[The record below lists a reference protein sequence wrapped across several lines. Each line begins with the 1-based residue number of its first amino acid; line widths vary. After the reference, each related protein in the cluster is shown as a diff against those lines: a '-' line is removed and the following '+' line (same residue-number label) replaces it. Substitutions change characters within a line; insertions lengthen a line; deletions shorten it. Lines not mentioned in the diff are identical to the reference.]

1 MNLNEIDD
9 LDDDLMQEEPSQ
21 QTDDNPSY
29 EGHPYDDDYP
39 EDNTVEEEPQEEED
53 VISAFLRS
61 KGINPNSIKFTGED
75 GQQEEHKFED
85 LSAEEQL
92 QILQYNELD
101 DNYGLTNEETQL
113 INSLRSNNLSV
124 QDYNNYIAKQAIEN
138 YTKNNTQ
145 PQYQVDSISDD
156 ELFIIDLKARIPE
169 LSDEEVLA
177 ELDSAKANEDLFTK
191 KVQSIRDDYKQK
203 EDLIEQQEQQL
214 RQQEAAQQAQQFEQL
229 IINTI
234 QENDSIDLGDSQ
246 LALSVDDK
254 NEIASF
260 ILDEDATGVRYI
272 SRALDDPATLVKMV
286 WYALKGEEA
295 FSKISDYYKS
305 KISEAAKYNYN
316 KGYEDAKSG
325 KAANLAKSIVRKPAK
340 STNKPLTINDID

>member
-1 MNLNEIDD
+1 MDLNEIDD
-9 LDDDLMQEEPSQ
+9 LDDDLMNEESPQ
-21 QTDDNPSY
+21 LDDNQDSY
-29 EGHPYDDDYP
+29 EEHPYDDDYQ
-39 EDNTVEEEPQEEED
+39 EDNTVEEEPQDEED

-75 GQQEEHKFED
+75 GQQEEHKFAD

-92 QILQYNELD
+92 QILQYNDLD

>member
-29 EGHPYDDDYP
+29 EEHPYDDDYQ

-113 INSLRSNNLSV
+113 INNLRSNNLSV

-272 SRALDDPATLVKMV
+272 SRALDDPRTLVKMV
-286 WYALKGEEA
+286 WYALKGDEA

>member
-21 QTDDNPSY
+21 QIDDNPSY
-29 EGHPYDDDYP
+29 EEHPYDDDYQ

-113 INSLRSNNLSV
+113 INNLRSNNLSV

-272 SRALDDPATLVKMV
+272 SRALDDPRTLVKMV
-286 WYALKGEEA
+286 WYALKGDEA

>member
-9 LDDDLMQEEPSQ
+9 LDDDLMEGESSQ
-21 QTDDNPSY
+21 QVDDNVSY
-29 EGHPYDDDYP
+29 EEHPYDDDYQ
-39 EDNTVEEEPQEEED
+39 EDDTVEEEPQDEED

-61 KGINPNSIKFTGED
+61 KGINPNSIKFTDEEGK
-75 GQQEEHKFED
+75 QEERRFAD

-101 DNYGLTNEETQL
+101 DNYGLTDEETQF
-113 INSLRSNNLSV
+113 INGLRSNNLSV
-124 QDYNNYIAKQAIEN
+124 QDYNNYIAKQAVEN
-138 YTKNNTQ
+138 YLKSNTQ
-145 PQYQVDSISDD
+145 SQYQVDSITDD
-156 ELFIIDLKARIPE
+156 ELYIIDLKARIPE
-169 LSDEEVLA
+169 LSDDEVLA
-177 ELDSAKANEDLFTK
+177 ELDNAKANEELFAK

-203 EDLIEQQEQQL
+203 EDLIEQQEEQL

-234 QENDSIDLGDSQ
+234 QDNDSIDLGDSQ

-286 WYALKGEEA
+286 WYALKGDEA

>member
-29 EGHPYDDDYP
+29 KEHAYDDDYP

-113 INSLRSNNLSV
+113 INNLRSNNLSV

-272 SRALDDPATLVKMV
+272 SRALDDPRTLVKMV
-286 WYALKGEEA
+286 WYALKGDEA

>member
-21 QTDDNPSY
+21 QNDDNPSY
-29 EGHPYDDDYP
+29 EEHPYDDDYQ

-75 GQQEEHKFED
+75 GQQEEHKFAD

-113 INSLRSNNLSV
+113 INNLRSNNLSV
-124 QDYNNYIAKQAIEN
+124 QDYNDYIAKQAIEN

-272 SRALDDPATLVKMV
+272 SRALDDPRTLVKMV

>member
-1 MNLNEIDD
+1 MDLNEIDD
-9 LDDDLMQEEPSQ
+9 LDDDLMNEESPQ
-21 QTDDNPSY
+21 LDDNQDSY
-29 EGHPYDDDYP
+29 EEHPYDDDYQ
-39 EDNTVEEEPQEEED
+39 EDDTVEEEPQDEED

-75 GQQEEHKFED
+75 GQQEEHKFAD

-92 QILQYNELD
+92 QILQYNDLD

-272 SRALDDPATLVKMV
+272 SRALDDPRTLVKMV
-286 WYALKGEEA
+286 WYALKGDEA

>member
-21 QTDDNPSY
+21 QNDDNHSY
-29 EGHPYDDDYP
+29 EEHPYDDDYP

-75 GQQEEHKFED
+75 GQQEEHKFAD

-113 INSLRSNNLSV
+113 INNLRSNNLSV
-124 QDYNNYIAKQAIEN
+124 QDYNDYIAKQAIEN

-272 SRALDDPATLVKMV
+272 SRALDDPRTLVKMV
-286 WYALKGEEA
+286 WYALKGDEA

>member
-9 LDDDLMQEEPSQ
+9 LDDDLMQEESSQ

-29 EGHPYDDDYP
+29 EEHPYDDGYQ
-39 EDNTVEEEPQEEED
+39 EDNIVEEEPQEEED

-75 GQQEEHKFED
+75 GQQEEHKFAD

-113 INSLRSNNLSV
+113 INNLRSNNLSV
-124 QDYNNYIAKQAIEN
+124 QDYNDYIAKQAIEN

-272 SRALDDPATLVKMV
+272 SRALDDPRTLVKMV
-286 WYALKGEEA
+286 WYALKGDEA

>member
-29 EGHPYDDDYP
+29 EEHPYDDDYP

-272 SRALDDPATLVKMV
+272 SRALDDPRTLVKMV
-286 WYALKGEEA
+286 WYALKGDEA

>member
-29 EGHPYDDDYP
+29 EEHPYDDDYP

-92 QILQYNELD
+92 QILQYNDLD

-113 INSLRSNNLSV
+113 INNLRSNNLSV

-272 SRALDDPATLVKMV
+272 SRALDDPRTLVKMV
-286 WYALKGEEA
+286 WYALKGDEA

>member
-29 EGHPYDDDYP
+29 EEHPYDDDYQ
-39 EDNTVEEEPQEEED
+39 EDNIVEEEPQEEED

-75 GQQEEHKFED
+75 GQQEEHKFAD

-113 INSLRSNNLSV
+113 INNLRSNNLSV
-124 QDYNNYIAKQAIEN
+124 QDYNDYIAKQAIEN

-272 SRALDDPATLVKMV
+272 SRALDDPRTLVKMV
-286 WYALKGEEA
+286 WYALKGDEA

>member
-9 LDDDLMQEEPSQ
+9 LDDDLMEGESSQ

-29 EGHPYDDDYP
+29 EEHPYDDDYQ
-39 EDNTVEEEPQEEED
+39 EDDTVEEEPQDEED

-61 KGINPNSIKFTGED
+61 KGINPNSIKFTDEEGK
-75 GQQEEHKFED
+75 QEEKKFAD

-101 DNYGLTNEETQL
+101 DNYGLTDEETQF
-113 INSLRSNNLSV
+113 INGLRSNNLSV
-124 QDYNNYIAKQAIEN
+124 QDYNNYIAKQAVEN
-138 YTKNNTQ
+138 YLKSNTQ
-145 PQYQVDSISDD
+145 SQYQVDSITDD
-156 ELFIIDLKARIPE
+156 ELYIIDLKARIPE
-169 LSDEEVLA
+169 LSDDEVLA
-177 ELDSAKANEDLFTK
+177 ELDNAKANEELFAK

-203 EDLIEQQEQQL
+203 EDLIEQQEEQL
-214 RQQEAAQQAQQFEQL
+214 RQQEAAQQAQQFEQT

-234 QENDSIDLGDSQ
+234 QNNDSIDLGDSQ

-286 WYALKGEEA
+286 WYALKGDEA

>member
-29 EGHPYDDDYP
+29 EEHPYDDDYP

-113 INSLRSNNLSV
+113 INNLRSNNLSV

-272 SRALDDPATLVKMV
+272 SRALDDPRTLVKMV
-286 WYALKGEEA
+286 WYALKGDEA

>member
-21 QTDDNPSY
+21 QANDNPSY
-29 EGHPYDDDYP
+29 EEHPYDEDYP

-75 GQQEEHKFED
+75 GQQEEHKFAD

-124 QDYNNYIAKQAIEN
+124 QDYNNYIAKQAIDN
-138 YTKNNTQ
+138 YTKNNSQ

-272 SRALDDPATLVKMV
+272 SRALDDPRTLVKMV

>member
-29 EGHPYDDDYP
+29 EEHPYDDDYP

-75 GQQEEHKFED
+75 GQQEEHKFAD

-113 INSLRSNNLSV
+113 INNLRSNNLSV
-124 QDYNNYIAKQAIEN
+124 QDYNDYIAKQAIEN

-272 SRALDDPATLVKMV
+272 SRALDDPRTLVKMV
-286 WYALKGEEA
+286 WYALKGDEA

>member
-21 QTDDNPSY
+21 QNDDNPSY
-29 EGHPYDDDYP
+29 EEHPYDDDYQ

-75 GQQEEHKFED
+75 GQQEEHKFAD

-113 INSLRSNNLSV
+113 INNLRSNNLSV
-124 QDYNNYIAKQAIEN
+124 QDYNNYIAKQAIDN

-272 SRALDDPATLVKMV
+272 SRALDDPRTLVKMV
-286 WYALKGEEA
+286 WYALKGDEA

>member
-21 QTDDNPSY
+21 QIDDNPSY
-29 EGHPYDDDYP
+29 EEHPYDDDYQ

-75 GQQEEHKFED
+75 GQQEEHKFAD

-113 INSLRSNNLSV
+113 INNLRSNNLSV

-272 SRALDDPATLVKMV
+272 SRALDDPRTLVKMV
-286 WYALKGEEA
+286 WYALKGDEA

-305 KISEAAKYNYN
+305 KISEAAK
-316 KGYEDAKSG
+316 
-325 KAANLAKSIVRKPAK
+325 
-340 STNKPLTINDID
+340 

>member
-1 MNLNEIDD
+1 MDLNEIDD
-9 LDDDLMQEEPSQ
+9 LDDDLMNEESPQ
-21 QTDDNPSY
+21 LDDNQDSY
-29 EGHPYDDDYP
+29 EEHPYDDDYQ
-39 EDNTVEEEPQEEED
+39 EDNTVEEEPQDEED

-75 GQQEEHKFED
+75 GQQEEHKFAD

-92 QILQYNELD
+92 QILQYNDLD

-272 SRALDDPATLVKMV
+272 SRALDDPRTLVKMV
-286 WYALKGEEA
+286 WYALKGDEA

>member
-29 EGHPYDDDYP
+29 EEHPYDDDYQ

-75 GQQEEHKFED
+75 GQQEEHKFAD

-92 QILQYNELD
+92 QILQYNESD

-113 INSLRSNNLSV
+113 INNLRSNNLSV

-272 SRALDDPATLVKMV
+272 SRALDDPRTLVKMV
-286 WYALKGEEA
+286 WYALKGDEA

>member
-9 LDDDLMQEEPSQ
+9 LDDDLMEGESSQ
-21 QTDDNPSY
+21 QVDDNVSY
-29 EGHPYDDDYP
+29 EEHPYDDDYQ
-39 EDNTVEEEPQEEED
+39 EDDTVEEEPQDEED

-61 KGINPNSIKFTGED
+61 KGINPNSIKFTDEEGK
-75 GQQEEHKFED
+75 QEERRFAD

-101 DNYGLTNEETQL
+101 DNYGLTNEETQF
-113 INSLRSNNLSV
+113 INGLRSNNLSV
-124 QDYNNYIAKQAIEN
+124 QDYNNYIAKQAVEN
-138 YTKNNTQ
+138 YLKSNTQ
-145 PQYQVDSISDD
+145 SQYQVDSITDD
-156 ELFIIDLKARIPE
+156 ELYIIDLKARIPE
-169 LSDEEVLA
+169 LSDDEVLA
-177 ELDSAKANEDLFTK
+177 ELDNAKANEELFAK

-203 EDLIEQQEQQL
+203 EDLIEQQEEQL
-214 RQQEAAQQAQQFEQL
+214 RQQEAAQQAQQFEQV

-234 QENDSIDLGDSQ
+234 QNNDSIDLGDSQ

-286 WYALKGEEA
+286 WYALKGDEA

>member
-9 LDDDLMQEEPSQ
+9 LDDDLMNEESPQ
-21 QTDDNPSY
+21 PDDNQDSY
-29 EGHPYDDDYP
+29 EEHPYDDDYP

-113 INSLRSNNLSV
+113 INNLRSNNLSV

-272 SRALDDPATLVKMV
+272 SRALDDPRTLVKMV
-286 WYALKGEEA
+286 WYALKGDEA

>member
-29 EGHPYDDDYP
+29 EEHPYDDDYP

-75 GQQEEHKFED
+75 GQQEEHKFAD

-113 INSLRSNNLSV
+113 INNLRSNNLSV

-272 SRALDDPATLVKMV
+272 SRALDDPRTLVKMV
-286 WYALKGEEA
+286 WYALKGDEA

>member
-1 MNLNEIDD
+1 MDLNEIDD
-9 LDDDLMQEEPSQ
+9 LDDDLMNEASPQ
-21 QTDDNPSY
+21 QDDNQESY
-29 EGHPYDDDYP
+29 EEHSYDDEDYQ
-39 EDNTVEEEPQEEED
+39 EDNTDTYEDEEED

-61 KGINPNSIKFTGED
+61 KGINPNSIKFTDDNGE
-75 GQQEEHKFED
+75 QEEKKFSD

-92 QILQYNELD
+92 QILQYNDLD
-101 DNYGLTNEETQL
+101 DNYGLTAEETQL
-113 INSLRSNNLSV
+113 INSLRENNLSV
-124 QDYNNYIAKQAIEN
+124 QDYNNYIAKQAIDN
-138 YTKNNTQ
+138 YTQANYQ
-145 PQYQVDSISDD
+145 PRYQVDDISDD

-169 LSDEEVLA
+169 LSDDEVLS
-177 ELDSAKANEDLFTK
+177 ELDNAKANEELFEK
-191 KVQSIRDDYKQK
+191 KIQSIRDDYKQK
-203 EDLIEQQEQQL
+203 EDLIEQQDKQLREQQ
-214 RQQEAAQQAQQFEQL
+214 AAQQAQQFEQL

-272 SRALDDPATLVKMV
+272 SRALDDPRTLVKMV
-286 WYALKGEEA
+286 WYALKGDEA

>member
-21 QTDDNPSY
+21 QPEDNPSY
-29 EGHPYDDDYP
+29 EEHPYDDDYP

-113 INSLRSNNLSV
+113 INNLRSNNLSV
-124 QDYNNYIAKQAIEN
+124 QDYNDYIAKQAIEN

-272 SRALDDPATLVKMV
+272 SRALDDPRTLVKMV

>member
-1 MNLNEIDD
+1 MDLNEIDD

-29 EGHPYDDDYP
+29 EEHPYDDDYP

-113 INSLRSNNLSV
+113 INNLRSNNLSV

-272 SRALDDPATLVKMV
+272 SRALDDPRTLVKMV
-286 WYALKGEEA
+286 WYALKGDEA

>member
-9 LDDDLMQEEPSQ
+9 LDDDLMEGESSQ

-29 EGHPYDDDYP
+29 EEHPYDDDYQ
-39 EDNTVEEEPQEEED
+39 EDDTVEEEPQDEED

-61 KGINPNSIKFTGED
+61 KGINPNSIKFTDEEGK
-75 GQQEEHKFED
+75 QEEKKFAD

-101 DNYGLTNEETQL
+101 DNYGLTDEETQF
-113 INSLRSNNLSV
+113 INGLRSNNLSV
-124 QDYNNYIAKQAIEN
+124 QDYNNYIAKQAVEN
-138 YTKNNTQ
+138 YLKGNTQ
-145 PQYQVDSISDD
+145 SQYQVDSITDD
-156 ELFIIDLKARIPE
+156 ELYIIDLKARIPE
-169 LSDEEVLA
+169 LSDDEVLA
-177 ELDSAKANEDLFTK
+177 ELDNAKANEELFAK

-203 EDLIEQQEQQL
+203 EDLIEQQEEQL
-214 RQQEAAQQAQQFEQL
+214 RQQEAAQQAQQFEQT

-234 QENDSIDLGDSQ
+234 QNNDSIDLGDSQ

-286 WYALKGEEA
+286 WYALKGDEA

>member
-21 QTDDNPSY
+21 QPEDNPSY
-29 EGHPYDDDYP
+29 EEHPYDDDYP

-75 GQQEEHKFED
+75 GQQEEHKFAD

-113 INSLRSNNLSV
+113 INNLRSNNLSV

-272 SRALDDPATLVKMV
+272 SRALDDPRTLVKMV

>member
-21 QTDDNPSY
+21 QPEDNPSY
-29 EGHPYDDDYP
+29 EEHPYDDDYP

-75 GQQEEHKFED
+75 GQQEEHKFAD

-113 INSLRSNNLSV
+113 INNLRSNNLSV
-124 QDYNNYIAKQAIEN
+124 QDYNDYIAKQAIEN

-272 SRALDDPATLVKMV
+272 SRALDDPRTLVKMV
-286 WYALKGEEA
+286 WYALKGDEA

>member
-1 MNLNEIDD
+1 MDLNEIDD
-9 LDDDLMQEEPSQ
+9 LDDDLMNGESPQP
-21 QTDDNPSY
+21 DDNQDSY
-29 EGHPYDDDYP
+29 EEHPYDDDYQ
-39 EDNTVEEEPQEEED
+39 EDDTVTYEDEEEED

-61 KGINPNSIKFTGED
+61 KGINPNSIKFTGDD
-75 GQQEEHKFED
+75 GEQEEKKFSD
-85 LSAEEQL
+85 LTAEEQL
-92 QILQYNELD
+92 QILQYNDLD
-101 DNYGLTNEETQL
+101 DNYGLTAEETQL
-113 INSLRSNNLSV
+113 INSLRANNLSV
-124 QDYNNYIAKQAIEN
+124 QDYNNYIAKQAIDN
-138 YTKNNTQ
+138 YTQANYQ
-145 PQYQVDSISDD
+145 PRYQVDDISDD

-169 LSDEEVLA
+169 LSDDEVLS
-177 ELDSAKANEDLFTK
+177 ELDNAKTNEELFEK
-191 KVQSIRDDYKQK
+191 KIQSIRDDYKQK
-203 EDLIEQQEQQL
+203 EDLIEQQDQQL
-214 RQQEAAQQAQQFEQL
+214 KAQQAAQQAQQFEQV

-234 QENDSIDLGDSQ
+234 QNNDSIDLGDSQ

>member
-9 LDDDLMQEEPSQ
+9 LDDDLMNEESPQ
-21 QTDDNPSY
+21 PDDNQDSY
-29 EGHPYDDDYP
+29 EKHPYDDDYP

-113 INSLRSNNLSV
+113 INNLRSNNLSV

-272 SRALDDPATLVKMV
+272 SRALDDPRTLVKMV
-286 WYALKGEEA
+286 WYALKGDEA

>member
-21 QTDDNPSY
+21 QTNDNPSY
-29 EGHPYDDDYP
+29 EEHPYDEDYP

-75 GQQEEHKFED
+75 GQQEEHKFAD

-145 PQYQVDSISDD
+145 TQYQVDSISDD

-272 SRALDDPATLVKMV
+272 SRALDDPRTLVKMV